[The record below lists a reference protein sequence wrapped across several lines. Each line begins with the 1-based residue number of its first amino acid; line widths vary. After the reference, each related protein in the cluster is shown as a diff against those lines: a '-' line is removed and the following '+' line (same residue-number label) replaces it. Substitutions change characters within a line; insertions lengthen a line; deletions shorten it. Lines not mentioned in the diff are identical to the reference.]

1 MKKQLTDTL
10 ANRAELSV
18 YGKAVIG
25 IVSGIVLT
33 VIGISRSKHEQ
44 TRIKEMSVP
53 KHWVVANVLNPSITL
68 RNNASIVEHYASIG
82 IDSLRAVE
90 INQYIYKQTNNGELI
105 KPLNKIEIDSLNRL
119 LKVDVDTLWT
129 FHIDNLEGEDF
140 VLSIK
145 DKKIFAIASYQPIDS
160 IIYCR

>member
-33 VIGISRSKHEQ
+33 VIGISRCKHDKV
-44 TRIKEMSVP
+44 INKEMSTP
-53 KHWVVANVLNPSITL
+53 EYWVKSHVLNPAVSA
-68 RNNASIVEHYASIG
+68 RNDGRLFEHYASLG
-82 IDSLRAVE
+82 IDSLRAAA
-90 INQYIYKQTNNGELI
+90 INNYIYERANHGKLI
-105 KPLNKIEIDSLNRL
+105 TTLNKIEIDSLNRL
-119 LKVDVDTLWT
+119 LKVGVDTLWT

-140 VLSIK
+140 VLAIK